1 VGRNHEGG
9 PCAALGSEA
18 PKRTLGCVGE
28 DSGRD
33 VDGEADLWT
42 TLWKVP
48 GETGPRDARCVFRHA
63 CVSSAQP
70 PPLGEEE
77 AILVSGRGS
86 AGNAQQNT
94 TPSGEGQRARQA
106 DRSVLE
112 CILQH
117 NGGWQVRT

>member
-48 GETGPRDARCVFRHA
+48 GETGRATRDASSDTLA
-63 CVSSAQP
+63 CHPRSLHP
-70 PPLGEEE
+70 
-77 AILVSGRGS
+77 SGRRKRSWYRAVG
-86 AGNAQQNT
+86 ALV
-94 TPSGEGQRARQA
+94 TPSRTRPRLVKANEP
-106 DRSVLE
+106 DRPTVQCSSVFFSTTE
-112 CILQH
+112 D
-117 NGGWQVRT
+117 GR